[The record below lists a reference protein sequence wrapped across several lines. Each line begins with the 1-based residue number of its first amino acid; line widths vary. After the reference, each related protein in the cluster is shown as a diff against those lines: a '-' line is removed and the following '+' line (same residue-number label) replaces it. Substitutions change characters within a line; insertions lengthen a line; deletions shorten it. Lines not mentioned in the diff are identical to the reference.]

1 MLKTQAIQSQFRELP
16 FERIAGVPD
25 YVTIVNQQNFRYKID
40 LRTCYWNS
48 RLDAEH
54 QRVFDALRQR
64 PDQFVLDG
72 TGGVGPFA
80 LPLARRGLNV
90 LTNDLNG
97 ACFRLVQENIRLN
110 KLDDQRV
117 WCANC
122 DAIDLLRRFL
132 VEKFRVPEGRVY

>member
-25 YVTIVNQQNFRYKID
+25 YVTIVNQQNFRYKIG
-40 LRTCYWNS
+40 LRTFYWNS

-132 VEKFRVPEGRVY
+132 VEKFCVPEGRVY